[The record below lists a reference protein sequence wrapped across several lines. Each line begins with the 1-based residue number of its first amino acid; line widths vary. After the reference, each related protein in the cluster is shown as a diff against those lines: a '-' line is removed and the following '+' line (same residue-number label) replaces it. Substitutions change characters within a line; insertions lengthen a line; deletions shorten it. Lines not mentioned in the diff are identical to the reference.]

1 MRETS
6 KNGCD
11 DMERVHIPA
20 DAISIVSTS
29 SKGDQSKW
37 LVKEKWIKQNNTSFK
52 KQLALYEGPPF
63 IDEEK
68 LRELLEFTPY
78 DLGRAYD
85 VLQMQLNDP
94 AFEKLLIRGAK
105 K

>member
-11 DMERVHIPA
+11 DMERVHIPV

-37 LVKEKWIKQNNTSFK
+37 LIKEKWIKQNNTSFK
-52 KQLALYEGPPF
+52 
-63 IDEEK
+63 
-68 LRELLEFTPY
+68 
-78 DLGRAYD
+78 
-85 VLQMQLNDP
+85 NN
-94 AFEKLLIRGAK
+94 
-105 K
+105 